1 MGITPFLRTGLFS
14 ILLVEPSW
22 PTVIIAGVVL
32 VLAVL
37 LVLYLLIVLEGAVFR
52 ASDKR
57 APAAAPAAAAP
68 AAAAPAVTAAPA
80 PAPVAGGIPGEV
92 VAAIAGALACM
103 EEQTG
108 VRYAVQSIA
117 PAAAAPTALPA
128 AGKPVRSGRS
138 AWARAGIAANTE
150 PF

>member
-1 MGITPFLRTGLFS
+1 MGISPFTSAGLLS
-14 ILLVEPSW
+14 IFLVEPSW
-22 PTVIIAGVVL
+22 PTVVVAGIVL

-52 ASDKR
+52 SAGRKSAEAVPAPVVP
-57 APAAAPAAAAP
+57 APAAPAPVA
-68 AAAAPAVTAAPA
+68 AAPA
-80 PAPVAGGIPGEV
+80 PAVAAGIPGEV

-103 EEQTG
+103 EPEG

-117 PAAAAPTALPA
+117 PAAVPAPAAAAAPVHART
-128 AGKPVRSGRS
+128 GRS
-138 AWARAGIAANTE
+138 AWAQAGIAANTQ